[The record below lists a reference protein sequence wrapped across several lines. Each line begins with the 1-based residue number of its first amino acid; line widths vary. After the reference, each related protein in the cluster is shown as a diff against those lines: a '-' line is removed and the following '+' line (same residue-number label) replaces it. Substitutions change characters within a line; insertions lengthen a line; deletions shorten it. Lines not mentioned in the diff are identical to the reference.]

1 MYNCGEIDRQ
11 KDCNENQK
19 REFNA
24 VILCNLRNIS
34 QCQGHVAGS
43 ADDGA
48 H

>member
-11 KDCNENQK
+11 KYCNENQK

-24 VILCNLRNIS
+24 VTLCNLINIF